1 MKKIKEYKM
10 SLMEKDN
17 NSKNKEKDK
26 FNFIIK
32 TSALLEVDK
41 IMDDNELEDKEYIDF
56 ILNSSASI
64 YEQLLDHKKDNIDS
78 IGVWF
83 TFNDG
88 QEISNSID
96 LSILEDL
103 RKYGSND
110 VNPIQEFFKMTL
122 EI

>member
-1 MKKIKEYKM
+1 M